1 MLFFSPFFSFFPL
14 LSSSFFYSKYVTN
27 SNIDVRLRTLFD
39 RILQLLSSTQ
49 PPETASGA
57 TLVQCLAQLDLK
69 NLSQLIHS
77 DENQQF
83 DQTYLLIDHITK
95 RLDNEVKQ
103 AKINLFQAAKNGP
116 MYGCLSGINALLS
129 IIQGDKYEN
138 EEEINQWR
146 NLFAHLIEISL
157 EIALLS
163 SPIVSSSSPEGMM
176 PMELTDISER
186 VEDETCNGQVT
197 SQMLLVCCWRTIK
210 EISLL
215 FSRLGQIGIKYIRN
229 ENDYRFIN
237 LKQVNVICN
246 YFMEQLLRS
255 RHCGAYELAYT
266 GFVIICEQLWNS
278 NCSELCNLPIQWI
291 DNGVKMVEENTLDR
305 NKLCLTRRSGGLPFY
320 LQSILTDEPIKQ
332 RGQQRTYL
340 AKLMETLLNIIQN
353 DPDTIQIDG
362 ETLENSRKVF
372 QVLFFNLNFM

>member
-1 MLFFSPFFSFFPL
+1 
-14 LSSSFFYSKYVTN
+14 VTN
-27 SNIDVRLRTLFD
+27 SNIHLRLRTLFD

-57 TLVQCLAQLDLK
+57 KLVQCLAQLNLE
-69 NLSQLIHS
+69 NLSQLINS
-77 DENQQF
+77 NQNKEF
-83 DQTYLLIDHITK
+83 DQIYLLIDHITK

-129 IIQGDKYEN
+129 IIQGDKYINENFHWKNKNEISFRYEN
-138 EEEINQWR
+138 EEQINQWR

-157 EIALLS
+157 EIASLT

-186 VEDETCNGQVT
+186 VEDENCNGQIT

-215 FSRLGQIGIKYIRN
+215 FSRLGQIGIKYIQN
-229 ENDYRFIN
+229 ENEYRFIS
-237 LKQVNVICN
+237 LKQVHVICN
-246 YFMEQLLRS
+246 YFMEQLLKS

-266 GFVIICEQLWNS
+266 GFVIICEQLW
-278 NCSELCNLPIQWI
+278 
-291 DNGVKMVEENTLDR
+291 R
-305 NKLCLTRRSGGLPFY
+305 
-320 LQSILTDEPIKQ
+320 
-332 RGQQRTYL
+332 
-340 AKLMETLLNIIQN
+340 
-353 DPDTIQIDG
+353 
-362 ETLENSRKVF
+362 
-372 QVLFFNLNFM
+372 